1 MFSYDLENLQM
12 QYLNKNSN
20 TIEKELSKIEQ
31 EILYMCSSLC

>member
-1 MFSYDLENLQM
+1 MFPYDLENLQT

-20 TIEKELSKIEQ
+20 TIEKELSEIEQ